1 MTELRSLALRSQPF
15 LDYLDA
21 WYAELSDISL
31 AELLGQKPERVLFLS
46 VDMVNGFCCEGPL
59 ASPRVN
65 ALSEPIA
72 ALLRQAYDAG
82 ARHFVFTQDTH
93 PADSPEFAAFPP
105 HCVAGTSESEAVD
118 ALKALPFYDQVVTI
132 PKGSLS
138 SHLNTTFSA
147 WLAEHPQIDSFVLVG
162 DCSDLCIYSAAMHL
176 RMEANALNIAR
187 RVIVP
192 AALVE
197 TFDTPVEVAR
207 QLGIKAHDA
216 DLHHVLFLHHMALNG
231 IEVVKNIRA

>member
-1 MTELRSLALRSQPF
+1 MTEHKTLALRSQPF
-15 LDYLDA
+15 LDYLEA
-21 WYAELSDISL
+21 WCAELADLSL
-31 AELLGQKPERVLFLS
+31 AELLAANPERVLFLS

-59 ASPRVN
+59 ASPRIK

-72 ALLRQAYDAG
+72 ELFTAAYAAG
-82 ARHFVFTQDTH
+82 ARNFVFTQDTH

-118 ALKALPFYDQVVTI
+118 ALKALPFYDQVITI

-138 SHLNTTFSA
+138 SHLNTDFGA
-147 WLAEHPQIDSFVLVG
+147 WLAEHPQIDTFVLVG
-162 DCSDLCIYSAAMHL
+162 DCTDLCIYSAAMHL
-176 RMEANALNIAR
+176 RMEANALNIQR

-197 TFDTPVEVAR
+197 TFDTPVELAR
-207 QLGIKAHDA
+207 QLGIKAHDG
-216 DLHHVLFLHHMALNG
+216 DLHHALFLHHMASNG
-231 IEVVKNIRA
+231 VEVVKRLQA